1 MEPATWR
8 NRTLRF
14 SFEEIDMPDA
24 GEYLGL
30 YGIGAYEK
38 LNAWLY
44 GGITAYG
51 AASGRR
57 GGFFTG
63 GYTLG
68 VERQLTDNWILD
80 AGGYVGAGGGGGAAQ
95 GGGLMIRP
103 HIGLK
108 YDFMWSELGLNYT
121 YVDFPNGDI
130 SSDAIALS
138 LDIPFSSPTRNW
150 GVDGLTAADYFGA
163 RKRYI
168 QHKLIRLLNKLFL

>member
-24 GEYLGL
+24 GEYMGL
-30 YGIGAYEK
+30 YGIGAYDRLK
-38 LNAWLY
+38 PWLY

-80 AGGYVGAGGGGGAAQ
+80 TGSYVGAGGGV
-95 GGGLMIRP
+95 LRR
-103 HIGLK
+103 
-108 YDFMWSELGLNYT
+108 W
-121 YVDFPNGDI
+121 
-130 SSDAIALS
+130 
-138 LDIPFSSPTRNW
+138 
-150 GVDGLTAADYFGA
+150 
-163 RKRYI
+163 
-168 QHKLIRLLNKLFL
+168 